1 MGRIKSN
8 SMEFFEQLKKKLD
21 TKESSNSVNSLEC
34 FKNAFLSFEELENKS
49 LYSLLNIIRKELGY
63 DQTIKNALDAKKIRE
78 LNKIFEDLIETRD
91 AEEYVRKVSMI
102 WYRFMLLNP
111 YTNNNEI
118 TNRLLLTI
126 LLAHRDFI
134 ITPMFKSR
142 EERINFINYLNDYE
156 NKGANLDVIG
166 SVILDKLRKEV
177 VDLTGKNRLSKKNS
191 RQSDIWAVNKNPSD
205 ADYAL
210 QTILERKKRITQPI
224 KIFTNCSSKFIIN
237 GREIERYIGTVI
249 FSKEIDLSFC
259 IMNNGNNGYAIENVV
274 EVLNENDVPY
284 EVIAGDDIADKKD
297 DENIPETWFIRELYV
312 LIESL
317 NNSRD
322 NGCEECIVYPDVKS
336 RLMVGYYTDD
346 NKFHE
351 VWGLHF
357 KGLITTNNS
366 WSLLINE
373 KDYRNISVEEAI
385 KTIEKEGFSY
395 TIGNDPFEEVK
406 KK

>member
-1 MGRIKSN
+1 MSRIKSN
-8 SMEFFEQLKKKLD
+8 SMEFFEQLKKRLD

-34 FKNAFLSFEELENKS
+34 LKNAFLSFEELENKS

-78 LNKIFEDLIETRD
+78 LNKMFEDLIETRD
-91 AEEYVRKVSMI
+91 AEEYVRKASMI

-191 RQSDIWAVNKNPSD
+191 RQSDVWGINKDPNEI
-205 ADYAL
+205 DYPL
-210 QTILERKKRITQPI
+210 NVILERKKRITQPI

-237 GREIERYIGTVI
+237 GREIERYIGTII
-249 FSKEIDLSFC
+249 FSKEIDLSLGL
-259 IMNNGNNGYAIENVV
+259 MSGENYDD
-274 EVLNENDVPY
+274 VLRKTVKFLDENDIPY
-284 EVIAGDDIADKKD
+284 EVIVGKDSSLKKD
-297 DENIPETWFIRELYV
+297 DENMPETWFIRELYV
-312 LIESL
+312 FIEAL

-357 KGLITTNNS
+357 KGLITTSNS
-366 WSLLINE
+366 WSLIINE

-385 KTIEKEGFSY
+385 KIIEEEGFGYKVGS
-395 TIGNDPFEEVK
+395 DPFEEVK